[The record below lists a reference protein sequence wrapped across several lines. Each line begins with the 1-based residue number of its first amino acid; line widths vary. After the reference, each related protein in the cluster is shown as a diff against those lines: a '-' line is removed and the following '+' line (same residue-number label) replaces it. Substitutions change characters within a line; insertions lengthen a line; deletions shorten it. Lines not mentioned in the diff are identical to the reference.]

1 MLLLSNIMSIA
12 RGKHKIGADSYVVII
27 QPRSGKRMRMSSYEA
42 DAKREKGEKGGGLAE
57 HWCLCVCVKVVM
69 Y

>member
-42 DAKREKGEKGGGLAE
+42 DAKREKGDRRDLRNI
-57 HWCLCVCVKVVM
+57 WCLCVWVKVVM